1 MKFVRTSLFF
11 AALVSMLVSSSL
23 PAFAQAKGPRPII
36 FAVVNDGVGLEPIAY
51 INRSRLE
58 SPVNGSDD
66 SSIIAAFNK
75 TYYKT
80 AATYKLIF
88 GGAATGTVKIKSAN
102 AKADC
107 APNMATVTTTNSKT
121 PIKGMVMG
129 LATNAPVKN
138 TTSFRRRPTAA
149 ERTEIEALVKKE
161 FAKSKLAAKEL
172 KSQNLTGIDIDKN
185 GRAEFVG
192 SYWIDVDSKTRNL
205 LFFIAELGAG
215 GKYSLVFADGR
226 AIDQTNVMSQD
237 IKDVDKG
244 IYHELLLDS
253 FDFDGDGIGEIF
265 TYQQSFE
272 GAGFTA
278 YKKENGKWTRFYEFS
293 NYHCGY

>member
-1 MKFVRTSLFF
+1 MKLVRTTLFF
-11 AALVSMLVSSSL
+11 IAVFSVVVTSSAPVLS
-23 PAFAQAKGPRPII
+23 QAKGPRQII
-36 FAVVNDGVGLEPIAY
+36 FAVVNDGAGLEPVAY

-58 SPVNGSDD
+58 APVNGSDD
-66 SSIIAAFNK
+66 GSLIAAFNK
-75 TYYKT
+75 LYYKPAT
-80 AATYKLIF
+80 TYKLIF
-88 GGAATGTVKIKSAN
+88 GGAASGSVKIKSAN

-107 APNMATVTTTNSKT
+107 APNMATITTTTSKT
-121 PIKGMVMG
+121 PMKGMVMG
-129 LATNAPVKN
+129 LATNAPIKN
-138 TTSFRRRPTAA
+138 TTFFRRRPTAA

-172 KSQNLTGIDIDKN
+172 KSQNLTAIDIDKN

-205 LFFIAELGAG
+205 LFFIAELGSN

-226 AIDQTNVMSQD
+226 AIDQASVMSGD
-237 IKDVDKG
+237 IKDVDG
-244 IYHELLLDS
+244 GVYHELLLDS
-253 FDFDGDGIGEIF
+253 FDYDGDGVGEIF

-278 YKKENGKWTRFYEFS
+278 YRKENGKWTRFYEFS

>member
-1 MKFVRTSLFF
+1 MKLVRTFLF
-11 AALVSMLVSSSL
+11 LVAVVSVVVTSSA
-23 PAFAQAKGPRPII
+23 PVFAQAKGPRQII
-36 FAVVNDGVGLEPIAY
+36 FAVVNDGSGLEPIAY

-66 SSIIAAFNK
+66 GGIIAAFNK
-75 TYYKT
+75 TYYK
-80 AATYKLIF
+80 AASTYKLVF
-88 GGAATGTVKIKSAN
+88 GGVAAGSVKIKSAN

-107 APNMATVTTTNSKT
+107 APNMANISVSTTKT
-121 PIKGMVMG
+121 PISGMVMG
-129 LATNAPVKN
+129 LATNAPIKN
-138 TTSFRRRPTAA
+138 TTFFRRRPSAA
-149 ERTEIEALVKKE
+149 ERTEIEALVRKE

-172 KSQNLTGIDIDKN
+172 KSQNLTAIDIDKN

-215 GKYSLVFADGR
+215 GKYSFVFADGR
-226 AIDQTNVMSQD
+226 AIDQANVMSGD

-253 FDFDGDGIGEIF
+253 FDYDGDGIGEIF

-278 YKKENGKWTRFYEFS
+278 YKKENGKWTRYYEFS